1 MVGRS
6 RDFLLVLF
14 RVLELRL
21 WTTRIGRH
29 LTDVGGAMQRLKV

>member
-14 RVLELRL
+14 RGLEITLVDNQIR
-21 WTTRIGRH
+21 RH